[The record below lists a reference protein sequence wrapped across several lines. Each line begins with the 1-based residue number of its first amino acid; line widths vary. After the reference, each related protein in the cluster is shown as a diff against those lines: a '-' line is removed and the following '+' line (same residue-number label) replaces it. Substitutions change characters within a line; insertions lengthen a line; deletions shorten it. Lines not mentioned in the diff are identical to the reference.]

1 MKIAT
6 REEIQKV
13 LSLRDVIPLMR
24 EALVAQSRGECE
36 TPMPMH
42 LYVGGKQGDE
52 PGVGSEVE
60 RGEVHIKS
68 SYRDGGK
75 NFVVKV
81 VSGFPGNTA
90 RNLPSADGT
99 MLLVSAETGAP
110 VALLCDGGDLTDAR
124 TAAVSAMI
132 ARELGREDTSL
143 GILGNG
149 VQARWQAS
157 AHAEVLP
164 LREVWVWGRSPE
176 RVRKCRDDIAN
187 LVNGIDVQI
196 AASPAD
202 VARHARLIVTTT
214 AARVPLLSFEDIAPG
229 TLISAVGSDSPG
241 KQELHPQILANASLV
256 LVDSRQQCESLGELQ
271 HAPAAFDRA
280 IEMGKFCDF
289 HPAFDAAGII
299 VADYTGLGVEDLFI
313 AEDCYRKLAD

>member
-24 EALVAQSRGECE
+24 EAFVSQSRGECE

-42 LYVGGKQGDE
+42 LYIGGKREEKQ
-52 PGVGSEVE
+52 GSEH
-60 RGEVHIKS
+60 GEIHIKS

-75 NFVVKV
+75 HFVVKV
-81 VSGFPGNTA
+81 VGGFPDNAA
-90 RNLPSADGT
+90 RNLPTADGM

-132 ARELGREDTSL
+132 ARELGRGDASL
-143 GILGNG
+143 GILGSG
-149 VQARWQAS
+149 VQARWQAR

-164 LREVWVWGRSPE
+164 LREVWLWGRSPE

-196 AASPAD
+196 AALPAD
-202 VARHARLIVTTT
+202 VARHARLIVTAT

-241 KQELHPQILANASLV
+241 KRELDPQILANASLV
-256 LVDSRQQCESLGELQ
+256 LVDSRQQCERLGELQ
-271 HAPAAFDRA
+271 HAPAAFNRA

-289 HPAFDAAGII
+289 HPAFDAGGII

-313 AEDCYRKLAD
+313 AEDCYRKLVG